1 MKNVHTAPMEVL
13 SAKGNGPFATEPHE
27 AGWADEA
34 LAMVYVREVHGAAP
48 KLTLQAQV
56 SADGARW
63 MDHATPSLVITKPGA
78 HYFPLAQF
86 GNWLRAVGEVT
97 GGPTDGSP
105 AFVIDFYLI
114 LKG

>member
-13 SAKGNGPFATEPHE
+13 SGKPNGTFSTEPHE

-34 LAMVYVREVHGAAP
+34 LAMIYVREVHGPAP
-48 KLTLQAQV
+48 KLVLRAEI

-63 MDHATPSLVITKPGA
+63 MDHAAPPLAISQPGA
-78 HYFPLAQF
+78 HYLALKRF
-86 GNWLRAVGEVT
+86 GNWLRVSGEVT
-97 GGPTDGSP
+97 GGPADG
-105 AFVIDFYLI
+105 ATAVVLDFYWV